1 MKRVVASLCICWAA
15 FCGTQSNTAPLVFGM
30 TPQEAS
36 IALGVP
42 LVYHSG
48 GSGSEIYLAYG
59 SPGIP
64 GFYPVDS
71 ALALQFR
78 KGQLTDGKRIGAC
91 AARGRSED
99 RMSARP
105 IALSILDLS
114 PVAAGSS
121 GAVSLRNS
129 LDLARLADGLGFT
142 RYWVAEHHNLPSIA
156 SSAPDIMIGQ
166 IAAATAR
173 IRVGSGGVM
182 LPNHA
187 PLMVAERFKV
197 LEALFPG
204 RIDLG
209 IGRAPGTDPV
219 TSYALR
225 RRQDAGGDDDFL
237 ERFQELLLFESNA
250 FPEGHPF
257 RSVRAMP
264 QDVAL
269 PPIWLLGSSGY
280 SAQLA
285 AMVGAGF
292 SFAHHFADHD
302 AVAAMLSYRDR
313 FKPSPARATPYA
325 ILACAAVCAD
335 SDAEAERL
343 AATIDLNFV
352 RRSRGEYL
360 PLASPQEAAAY
371 PYSPAERG
379 LIARNRARLFV
390 GAKPTVLERLREMIA
405 ATKADEVMVTTMIY
419 DHAARRHSYELLA
432 EAFGLRA
439 LKDNEVPAAAGPL

>member
-1 MKRVVASLCICWAA
+1 V
-15 FCGTQSNTAPLVFGM
+15 
-30 TPQEAS
+30 
-36 IALGVP
+36 
-42 LVYHSG
+42 
-48 GSGSEIYLAYG
+48 
-59 SPGIP
+59 IP
-64 GFYPVDS
+64 
-71 ALALQFR
+71 
-78 KGQLTDGKRIGAC
+78 
-91 AARGRSED
+91 
-99 RMSARP
+99 
-105 IALSILDLS
+105 LSILDLS

-121 GAVSLRNS
+121 GAQSLRNS
-129 LDLARLADGLGFT
+129 IELAGLADRLGFT

-166 IAAATAR
+166 IAAATTR
-173 IRVGSGGVM
+173 MRVGSGGVM

-209 IGRAPGTDPV
+209 LGRAPGTDPV

-225 RRQDAGGDDDFL
+225 RRQDGGGDDDFL
-237 ERFQELLLFESNA
+237 QRFQELMLFGNSA

-257 RSVRAMP
+257 RAVRAMP

-302 AVAAMLSYRDR
+302 AMDAMLSYRGE
-313 FKPSPARATPYA
+313 FKPSAARATPYA
-325 ILACAAVCAD
+325 ILACAVVCAD

-352 RRSRGEYL
+352 RRRRGEYL
-360 PLASPQEAAAY
+360 PLASPEEAQAY
-371 PYSPAERG
+371 PYSPAERSF
-379 LIARNRARLFV
+379 IARNRARLFV
-390 GAKPTVLERLREMIA
+390 GAKATVLGRLEPMIA
-405 ATKADEVMVTTMIY
+405 ATKADEVMVTTMLY
-419 DHAARRHSYELLA
+419 DHAARAHSYELLA
-432 EAFGLRA
+432 EAFGLVWRI
-439 LKDNEVPAAAGPL
+439 